1 MKTKLKNFFLNLQF
15 IFKPWYWIMS
25 PTYSKD
31 MDIHMNELMDK
42 YTFSDYDYYTA
53 YLGNIEI
60 WVSNAPYGCMVPWK
74 GELINTKRPSRLTIQ
89 RGLRKLKKDC
99 NIKDSLI
106 TTRTKISA
114 SILGLFVVLGIMF
127 IVLDIYIIFNLLS
140 YE

>member
-25 PTYSKD
+25 GPYSKD

-42 YTFSDYDYYTA
+42 YTFSEYDYYTA

-60 WVSNAPYGCMVPWK
+60 WVATSPYACMIPWK

-89 RGLRKLKKDC
+89 RGLRKLQKDC
-99 NIKDSLI
+99 NLKDSLI
-106 TTRTKISA
+106 TTRTKLSDSFLA
-114 SILGLFVVLGIMF
+114 ILCVLGIMYF
-127 IVLDIYIIFNLLS
+127 VLGIYIIFNL
-140 YE
+140 

>member
-25 PTYSKD
+25 APYSKD

-42 YTFSDYDYYTA
+42 YTFTEYDYYTA

-60 WVSNAPYGCMVPWK
+60 WVTNAPYGCMVPWNST
-74 GELINTKRPSRLTIQ
+74 INNTGRPSRLTIQ
-89 RGLRKLKKDC
+89 RGIRKLKKDC

-106 TTRTKISA
+106 TTRTKISDSLLA
-114 SILGLFVVLGIMF
+114 IFVVLGLIN
-127 IVLDIYIIFNLLS
+127 IIWLIYVLFNL
-140 YE
+140 

>member
-15 IFKPWYWIMS
+15 IFKPWYWVMNS
-25 PTYSKD
+25 SYSKD

-42 YTFSDYDYYTA
+42 YTFTDYNQFTA
-53 YLGNIEI
+53 YLGNNII
-60 WVSNAPYGCMVPWK
+60 WVTNIPYDTMVPWN
-74 GELINTKRPSRLTIQ
+74 GELIDIKRPSRLTIQ

-114 SILGLFVVLGIMF
+114 SILGLFLVLGIMF